1 MFHSNFTLCM
11 NKEYDEH
18 GQEKS
23 KCYIV
28 ESLRDGD
35 CFSKSKT
42 VYEVSHILSKD
53 NSAKKYS
60 NLVFIH
66 KRANMWELSGE
77 ISSMIEEGLS
87 VLYQ

>member
-1 MFHSNFTLCM
+1 M

-23 KCYIV
+23 ECYIV

-60 NLVFIH
+60 DLVFLD
-66 KRANMWELSGE
+66 KSASMWELSGE
-77 ISSMIEEGLS
+77 ISSMIDEELRKDIK
-87 VLYQ
+87 